1 MKRRRLLMAGGAV
14 VAALAGVGAWT
25 WRSRATA
32 PAGAPTPADPWS
44 LAFDTPDGG
53 RLALA
58 TLRGQPLVI
67 NFWATWCPPC
77 IREMPA
83 LDRFHRDF
91 QARGW
96 QVLGIAA
103 DPPSAVREFL
113 ARTPVGFPIVVAG
126 FGGVELSRQLGNLSG
141 GLPFTVIFD
150 RDGAVRH
157 RHMGETRYEQL
168 AAWAE
173 GNS

>member
-1 MKRRRLLMAGGAV
+1 MNRRHLLWGGSAAA
-14 VAALAGVGAWT
+14 AALGGVGAWY
-25 WRSRATA
+25 WRERQQA
-32 PAGAPTPADPWS
+32 PGVDPWA

-53 RLALA
+53 RLAMA
-58 TLRGQPLVI
+58 SLRGKPLVL

-91 QARGW
+91 NGKDW
-96 QVLGIAA
+96 QVIGIAA
-103 DPPSAVREFL
+103 DSADKVRDFL
-113 ARTPVGFPIVVAG
+113 TKTPISFAVAVAG
-126 FGGVELSRQLGNLSG
+126 FGAVELSRQLGNLSG
-141 GLPFTVIFD
+141 GLPFTVVFD
-150 RDGAVRH
+150 RRGRVMH

-168 AAWAE
+168 AAWAQ

>member
-1 MKRRRLLMAGGAV
+1 MNRRHLLWGGS
-14 VAALAGVGAWT
+14 AAAATLVGVGAWF
-25 WRSRATA
+25 WRER
-32 PAGAPTPADPWS
+32 GDAPTSDPWS
-44 LAFDTPDGG
+44 LVFDTPDGS

-58 TLRGQPLVI
+58 SLRGRPLVM

-91 QARGW
+91 SSKGW

-103 DPPSAVREFL
+103 DSADKVRDFL
-113 ARTPVGFPIVVAG
+113 SKTPISFPIAVAG

-141 GLPFTVIFD
+141 GLPFTVVFD
-150 RDGAVRH
+150 RRGGVMH
-157 RHMGETRYEQL
+157 RHMGETRYDQL
-168 AAWAE
+168 AGWVQ

>member
-1 MKRRRLLMAGGAV
+1 MNRRHLLWGGSAAA
-14 VAALAGVGAWT
+14 AALAGLGAWF
-25 WRSRATA
+25 WRER
-32 PAGAPTPADPWS
+32 GAPTVDPWS
-44 LAFDTPDGG
+44 LALDAPDGS

-58 TLRGQPLVI
+58 SLRGKPLVM

-91 QARGW
+91 SGKGW

-103 DPPSAVREFL
+103 DSADKVRDFL
-113 ARTPVGFPIVVAG
+113 TKTPISFPIAVAG

-141 GLPFTVIFD
+141 GLPYTVVFD
-150 RDGAVRH
+150 RQGRVMH

-168 AAWAE
+168 AGWAQ

>member
-1 MKRRRLLMAGGAV
+1 MNRRHLLWGGSAAGAV
-14 VAALAGVGAWT
+14 LAGAGT
-25 WRSRATA
+25 WFWRERGA
-32 PAGAPTPADPWS
+32 PAIDPWS
-44 LAFDTPDGG
+44 LALDAPDGS

-58 TLRGQPLVI
+58 SLRGKPLVM

-91 QARGW
+91 SVKGW

-103 DPPSAVREFL
+103 DSADKVRDFL
-113 ARTPVGFPIVVAG
+113 NKTPIGFPIAVAG
-126 FGGVELSRQLGNLSG
+126 FGGIELSRQLGNLSG
-141 GLPFTVIFD
+141 GLPFTVVFD
-150 RDGAVRH
+150 RRGDVMH
-157 RHMGETRYEQL
+157 RHMGETRYDQL
-168 AAWAE
+168 AGWAQ

>member
-1 MKRRRLLMAGGAV
+1 MNRRHILWGGSAAA
-14 VAALAGVGAWT
+14 AALAGVGAWF
-25 WRSRATA
+25 WRERGG
-32 PAGAPTPADPWS
+32 PAVDPWS
-44 LAFDTPDGG
+44 LAFDAPDGS

-58 TLRGQPLVI
+58 SLRGKPLVM

-91 QARGW
+91 SGKGW

-103 DPPSAVREFL
+103 DSADKVRDFL
-113 ARTPVGFPIVVAG
+113 SKTPIGFPIAVAG

-141 GLPFTVIFD
+141 GLPFTVVFD
-150 RDGAVRH
+150 RRGSVMH
-157 RHMGETRYEQL
+157 RHIGETRYEQL
-168 AAWAE
+168 ASWAQ

>member
-1 MKRRRLLMAGGAV
+1 MKRRHALWIGTGSAA
-14 VAALAGVGAWT
+14 VAALAGLGT
-25 WRSRATA
+25 WRWRAGEVS
-32 PAGAPTPADPWS
+32 GAAQTDPWS

-58 TLRGQPLVI
+58 ALRGRPLVV

-77 IREMPA
+77 VRELPS

-91 QARGW
+91 GGRGW

-103 DPPSAVREFL
+103 DSVDKVRQFL
-113 ARTPVGFPIVVAG
+113 NNTPVSFPIAVAG

-141 GLPFTVIFD
+141 GLPFTVLFD
-150 RDGAVRH
+150 RQGGVAH

-168 AAWAE
+168 ASWAE